1 MDNLLIWLVIL
12 AVLAV
17 AFGPV
22 FLLLPSKRERRLA
35 ALRTQARR
43 LGLSVELRPV
53 PKLGAD
59 LGERVTA
66 GGRIRKPMHPSVRY
80 AVPLALELQRHLP
93 ANAADVAPAL
103 GDAQAEEAAET
114 PSSSAAPGTAG
125 NWRLLRGP
133 AGWRSDADAPPPEEL
148 AAQLLP
154 LLAQLPEDAVAV
166 DRQGRSLGCCWL
178 ESYPAQVDSVAGI
191 KAALTEIAKTVGAWE
206 AEVRNQPRT
215 SSAV

>member
-35 ALRTQARR
+35 ALRTEARR
-43 LGLSVELRPV
+43 LGLSVELQPV

-80 AVPLALELQRHLP
+80 ALPLALGLQRHP
-93 ANAADVAPAL
+93 ANAAGAAPAP
-103 GDAQAEEAAET
+103 GGAQAEEAAEM
-114 PSSSAAPGTAG
+114 PPSSAAPSTAD

-133 AGWRSDADAPPPEEL
+133 TGWLSDVDAPPPEGL
-148 AAQLLP
+148 AAQLPP
-154 LLAQLPEDAVAV
+154 LLAQLPEDVVAV

-178 ESYPAQVDSVAGI
+178 EGFPAQEDSVAGI

-206 AEVRNQPRT
+206 
-215 SSAV
+215 SAV

>member
-22 FLLLPSKRERRLA
+22 FFLLPSKRERRLA

-43 LGLSVELRPV
+43 LGLSVELQPV

-80 AVPLALELQRHLP
+80 AAPLALELQRHP
-93 ANAADVAPAL
+93 AA
-103 GDAQAEEAAET
+103 AAEM
-114 PSSSAAPGTAG
+114 PPSSAAPGPADD
-125 NWRLLRGP
+125 WRLLRGP
-133 AGWRSDADAPPPEEL
+133 TGWLSDVDAPPPEGL

-178 ESYPAQVDSVAGI
+178 ESFPAQVDSVAGI
-191 KAALTEIAKTVGAWE
+191 KAALAEIAKTVGAWE
-206 AEVRNQPRT
+206 AEVANQPRT
-215 SSAV
+215 P

>member
-22 FLLLPSKRERRLA
+22 FFLLPSKRERRLA

-43 LGLSVELRPV
+43 LGLSVELQPV

-59 LGERVTA
+59 LGEQVTA

-80 AVPLALELQRHLP
+80 AVPLALELQRHP
-93 ANAADVAPAL
+93 AHAA
-103 GDAQAEEAAET
+103 EAAEM
-114 PSSSAAPGTAG
+114 PPSSAAPGPTDD
-125 NWRLLRGP
+125 WRLLRGP
-133 AGWRSDADAPPPEEL
+133 TGWLSDVDAPPPEGL

-178 ESYPAQVDSVAGI
+178 ESFPAQVDSVAGI
-191 KAALTEIAKTVGAWE
+191 KAALAEIAKTVGAWE
-206 AEVRNQPRT
+206 AQVANQPRT
-215 SSAV
+215 P